1 MKKATTEAE
10 RRAERL
16 AQALR
21 ANLGRRK
28 SQARGREAL
37 DKAGAEEKPAEAAD
51 AKMPQDREA

>member
-1 MKKATTEAE
+1 MKKAMTEAE

-37 DKAGAEEKPAEAAD
+37 EKAGVEEKAAEAPD

>member
-28 SQARGREAL
+28 TQARGRDAL
-37 DKAGAEEKPAEAAD
+37 EKAEAAEAAEKPD
-51 AKMPQDREA
+51 AKISQDPEA